1 MIELDSAW
9 NAGWN
14 VADDPCN
21 IPTSY
26 PTITCDETNPID
38 KRITSMLVTKIFFL
52 GQNINHFYLIT
63 SDVSNQGLVGIVPPS
78 IGQLP
83 FLEYL

>member
-52 GQNINHFYLIT
+52 G
-63 SDVSNQGLVGIVPPS
+63 
-78 IGQLP
+78 
-83 FLEYL
+83 